1 MKNVFKSE
9 DTEYGV
15 VFLKV
20 QESKEPG
27 FVLELQMP
35 SPGITTCHLT
45 LKEEEELLAF
55 LFERKNAREPNQIDQ
70 LVKRRELT
78 EMRRKAGY
86 DDAPHCVSDM
96 IAAFCQH
103 LNVPMIAWSIS
114 IVIENEEQFKRWF
127 SDNYPPIL

>member
-1 MKNVFKSE
+1 MKSLVFKEKADDLGLIAS
-9 DTEYGV
+9 DKNGQLNLQIGVTYPYGRTDR
-15 VFLKV
+15 L
-20 QESKEPG
+20 
-27 FVLELQMP
+27 
-35 SPGITTCHLT
+35 LT

-96 IAAFCQH
+96 IAAFCQV
-103 LNVPMIAWSIS
+103 LNVPMIAWSVS
-114 IVIENEEQFKRWF
+114 IVIENENQFNSWF
-127 SDNYPPIL
+127 AQNYPPII

>member
-1 MKNVFKSE
+1 MKSLVFKEKPDDFGLVAS
-9 DTEYGV
+9 DKNGQLNLQIGVTYPYGRTDR
-15 VFLKV
+15 LL
-20 QESKEPG
+20 S
-27 FVLELQMP
+27 
-35 SPGITTCHLT
+35 
-45 LKEEEELLAF
+45 LKEEEELFAL
-55 LFERKNAREPNQIDQ
+55 LVERKNAREPNQIDQ

-127 SDNYPPIL
+127 TQNYPPIL

>member
-1 MKNVFKSE
+1 MKSLVFKEKADDFGLIAS
-9 DTEYGV
+9 DKNGQLNLQIGVTYPYGRTDR
-15 VFLKV
+15 LL
-20 QESKEPG
+20 S
-27 FVLELQMP
+27 
-35 SPGITTCHLT
+35 

-55 LFERKNAREPNQIDQ
+55 LVERKNARDPNQIDQ
-70 LVKRRELT
+70 LVKRKELT

-114 IVIENEEQFKRWF
+114 IVIENEKQFNSWF
-127 SDNYPPIL
+127 TQNYPPIL